1 VKMLEKITNNKLLCC
16 ILFIFCIVFL
26 GSFMLQG
33 RRVQTGTDAAVESI
47 KQNATGAADSI
58 AAGQREIG
66 KAEQS
71 IREAGATVG
80 EIRAAVQSGKQSAT
94 EVSNGI
100 NKCSEL
106 IDKSLQLNRRAQE
119 IMSGIDQEPSGRTSE
134 GEKR

>member
-1 VKMLEKITNNKLLCC
+1 
-16 ILFIFCIVFL
+16 
-26 GSFMLQG
+26 MLQG